1 MSNNIFQFDRFTK
14 LLARNIRLNPKTLLQ
29 SIIIYAGLPLL
40 FLLINALNFGIEVDY
55 SDRVTLLSL
64 FVAVA
69 FIFAPFTYFYGVS
82 HPKKGLT
89 DAMLPASVLEKFVV
103 MQLVCIV
110 FAPLL
115 VLLLFGGMDSLLS
128 LIFPKLFGGFIVK
141 DFFASYDFDSFLM
154 MFVVL
159 QATFFCNLLFIN
171 RKILKTGG
179 VFVLFWIVLAA
190 LFGVVIAILGSH
202 TSFFDSVEQNFNF
215 TDRAFYQIYADDHPV
230 IIIIQLIR
238 IFTQAIMPLALLV
251 GSYFL
256 MKKKRY

>member
-1 MSNNIFQFDRFTK
+1 MSNNIFQFDRFSK
-14 LLARNIRLNPKTLLQ
+14 LLARNVRLNPKTLLQ
-29 SIIIYAGLPLL
+29 SIVVYAGLPLL
-40 FLLINALNFGIEVDY
+40 FLLVNALNFGIEVDY

-64 FVAVA
+64 FMAVA

-103 MQLVCIV
+103 MQLVCVV

-141 DFFASYDFDSFLM
+141 DFFASYDFDSLLM

-179 VFVLFWIVLAA
+179 SLILVGIAFSLIFVGI
-190 LFGVVIAILGSH
+190 IAIM
-202 TSFFDSVEQNFNF
+202 DSYSSF
-215 TDRAFYQIYADDHPV
+215 TDLDGYNIDLKGRAFYQIYADDHPIV
-230 IIIIQLIR
+230 IIIQLMR
-238 IFTQAIMPLALLV
+238 IFAQAIMPLALLV

>member
-1 MSNNIFQFDRFTK
+1 MNNNIFQFDRFSK

-40 FLLINALNFGIEVDY
+40 FLLINALNFGIDIDY
-55 SDRVTLLSL
+55 NDRVTLLTL
-64 FVAVA
+64 FVVVA

-110 FAPLL
+110 FAPLF

-128 LIFPKLFGGFIVK
+128 LIFPNLFGGFAVK
-141 DFFASYDFDSFLM
+141 DFFGSFSFDSFLV
-154 MFVVL
+154 MFGFL
-159 QATFFCNLLFIN
+159 QACFFCNLLFIN
-171 RKILKTGG
+171 RKILKTAASLILAGT
-179 VFVLFWIVLAA
+179 VFSFLFM
-190 LFGVVIAILGSH
+190 GVVTIMDSYS
-202 TSFFDSVEQNFNF
+202 SFTEANGLSINIK
-215 TDRAFYQIYADDHPV
+215 DRAFFQIYADDHPIV
-230 IIIIQLIR
+230 IIIQLMR
-238 IFTQAIMPLALLV
+238 IFTEAIMPLALLV

-256 MKKKRY
+256 LKKKRY